1 MPNIL
6 DFCYQKI
13 NYITDQ
19 VEMPDIKNSSNINF
33 SIRYSSTEK
42 LNFIFAGAGTYGNV
56 LRVKNMT
63 HEQSIVPTGEYFIMK
78 IMKVKHDEP
87 DRCIKIKRVIKKIKN
102 KKNKNI
108 ETKIKSKIKLD
119 LIDKYTTNI
128 LDVKKGKNNKND
140 VIFLEYI
147 PGYDLKDLLVNKNLN
162 QEDVD
167 LIFLMTLISVRIF
180 HKIMKLSHRDLKL
193 ENLFYNEKTRKVQLI
208 DYSFVCDKDDIDCFR
223 RNQGTAKYI
232 HPKQNKRSTLKFH
245 ESKNNSVISIMNSPR
260 TKKKIYNYPNS
271 FSQDLYS
278 CIIILLKLH
287 YQHLKKNLH
296 LLNSKN
302 RLVFDIMV
310 EYNKSFKKMKNK
322 YQEKKIRYKVKN
334 ILFKKLLALNHDQV
348 YSPSITVLINIIQK
362 YWNPK
367 KRDFVIEGKTDDNVA
382 SIILDELINNLSL
395 VTKLT
400 KDKVISGNALF
411 KEKEHK
417 KEILHDIFELQ
428 KITVS

>member
-1 MPNIL
+1 MANIL

-13 NYITDQ
+13 NYILDQ
-19 VEMPDIKNSSNINF
+19 VEMPEVKNSTNINF
-33 SIRYSSTEK
+33 SVRYSNEEK
-42 LNFIFAGAGTYGNV
+42 LKFTFAGAGTYGNV
-56 LRVKNMT
+56 LRVRNLT
-63 HEQSIVPTGEYFIMK
+63 QEESIVPFGEYFIMK

-102 KKNKNI
+102 KKKKTI
-108 ETKIKSKIKLD
+108 DSKIKLD

-128 LDVKKGKNNKND
+128 LDVKKAKTNKTND

-147 PGYDLKDLLVNKNLN
+147 PGYDLKDLIENNSLN

-193 ENLFYNEKTRKVQLI
+193 ENLFFNKKTSKVQLI
-208 DYSFVCDKDDIDCFR
+208 DYSFVCNKEDSDCFR

-232 HPKQNKRSTLKFH
+232 HPKQNKRTTLKFH
-245 ESKNNSVISIMNSPR
+245 ASKNNSVISVINSPR
-260 TKKKIYNYPNS
+260 TKKRMYNYPNS

-287 YQHLKKNLH
+287 YQHIKKNKH
-296 LLNSKN
+296 LLNNKN
-302 RLVFDIMV
+302 RWVYNIME

-334 ILFKKLLALNHDQV
+334 ILFKQLLSLEPEQV
-348 YSPSITVLINIIQK
+348 YSPSIIVLINTIQK
-362 YWNPK
+362 YWDPK
-367 KRDFVIEGKTDDNVA
+367 KRDFTIDGKTDDSVA
-382 SIILDELINNLSL
+382 SYILDELINSLSL

-400 KDKVISGNALF
+400 KNKINNETSILNP
-411 KEKEHK
+411 EIK
-417 KEILHDIFELQ
+417 KEILDDIFKLN
-428 KITVS
+428 KITVD